1 MPYTSKKPLPD
12 GVIKLPLKAQKIW
25 VSAFNSAFKEYKD
38 EQKAFGTAWAAVG
51 DAGYKKSDYTNSSK
65 VYNGKGSKDSMKAS
79 EDFYYIVSLSEN
91 ENENNLIEIM
101 RTGNW
106 KHPAY
111 GDLEITDNTLQNII
125 YNFNDN
131 VRGVDIAIDLEHGES
146 SYKGEAAGWIK
157 KLKKQGNRL
166 LAEIDWTKLGKE
178 KIKDKIYQYF
188 SPEFKFV
195 YQDAETGKTY
205 NNVLFGG
212 SLTNRPFIKRMS
224 PVMLSED
231 INTNYCEYIELN
243 KKEEGNN
250 MNPELMKVLKLDET
264 ATEDQIIEAVN
275 KLQES
280 TVKLDEL
287 NKSVETLTNNN
298 KELKKENETLTT
310 KLSEATK
317 SKSTVE
323 EDNIKLSERVKEIES
338 QLLDAD
344 WEKVSSIA
352 LSEGKLTQKMLPV
365 YEKSFKADPE
375 GTKEMM
381 KVLEPVIDLSEKG
394 SSKDNNKTNTQ
405 LFEQEVTKYM
415 SENKVDYNQAIVAV
429 ERSNPELFKLFDAE
443 RRGV

>member
-1 MPYTSKKPLPD
+1 MPYTKKNMPEN
-12 GVIKLPLKAQKIW
+12 IKKIPSKAQDIFI
-25 VSAFNSAFKEYKD
+25 SAFNSAFKQYDGD
-38 EQKAFGTAWAAVG
+38 EEKANATAWAAV
-51 DAGYKKSDYTNSSK
+51 KKQFK
-65 VYNGKGSKDSMKAS
+65 KDSMGNWVKAC
-79 EDFYYIVSLSEN
+79 EGFNYLVSLSEN
-91 ENENNLIEIM
+91 SNLVEIM

-106 KHPAY
+106 KHPSY
-111 GDLEITDNTLQNII
+111 GDLEITDNTLDNII
-125 YNFNDN
+125 INFNDK

-157 KLKKQGNRL
+157 KLEKKNGRL

-178 KIKDKIYQYF
+178 KLKDKIYQYF

-195 YQDAETGKTY
+195 YQDAETGKVY

-212 SLTNRPFIKRMS
+212 SLTNRPFIKKMS

-231 INTNYCEYIELN
+231 IDTNYCEYIELN
-243 KKEEGNN
+243 KKEDENN
-250 MNPELMKVLKLDET
+250 MNPELIKALKLDEK
-264 ATEDQIIEAVN
+264 ATEDQIIEAVS

-280 TVKLDEL
+280 NVKLDEL
-287 NKSVETLTNNN
+287 SNTVEQLTNDN
-298 KELKKENETLTT
+298 KGLKKENETLTT

-338 QLLDAD
+338 QLLNAE

-365 YEKSFKADPE
+365 YEKSFKVDPE

-394 SSKDNNKTNTQ
+394 TSTGSEGTTNTQ
-405 LFEQEVTKYM
+405 LFEQEVVKYM
-415 SENKVDYNQAIVAV
+415 SENKVDYNQALVAV
-429 ERSNPELFKLFDAE
+429 ERNNPQLFKLFDAE

>member
-1 MPYTSKKPLPD
+1 MPYTKKNMPERIKELPS
-12 GVIKLPLKAQKIW
+12 KAQDIFI
-25 VSAFNSAFKEYKD
+25 SAFNSAFKQYDGNEEKSN
-38 EQKAFGTAWAAVG
+38 ATAWAAV
-51 DAGYKKSDYTNSSK
+51 KKMFK
-65 VYNGKGSKDSMKAS
+65 KDNMGNWIKAC
-79 EDFYYIVSLSEN
+79 EGFNYLVSLSEN
-91 ENENNLIEIM
+91 SNLVEIM

-106 KHPAY
+106 KHPQY
-111 GDLEITDNTLQNII
+111 GDLEITDNTLDNII
-125 YNFNDN
+125 INFNDR

-157 KLKKQGNRL
+157 RLEKKDGRL

-178 KIKDKIYQYF
+178 KLKDKIYQYF

-195 YQDAETGKTY
+195 YQDAETGKVY

-212 SLTNRPFIKRMS
+212 SLTNRPFIKKMS

-243 KKEEGNN
+243 KKEDENN
-250 MNPELMKVLKLDET
+250 MNPELMKVLKLDEK
-264 ATEDQIIEAVN
+264 ATEEQIIEAVN

-280 TVKLDEL
+280 SVKLDEL
-287 NKSVETLTNNN
+287 SNTVEQLTNDN
-298 KELKKENETLTT
+298 KGLKKENETLTT

-338 QLLDAD
+338 QLLNAE

-365 YEKSFKADPE
+365 YEKSFKVDPE
-375 GTKEMM
+375 ATKEMI

-394 SSKDNNKTNTQ
+394 SSTGNDNKTNIQ
-405 LFEQEVTKYM
+405 LFNDEVTKYM
-415 SENKVDYNQAIVAV
+415 SENKVDYNQALVAV
-429 ERSNPELFKLFDAE
+429 ERNNPQLFKLFDAE

>member
-1 MPYTSKKPLPD
+1 MPYTKKNMPEK
-12 GVIKLPLKAQKIW
+12 IKKLPTHAQDIFI
-25 VSAFNSAFKEYKD
+25 SSFNNAFKQYNGD
-38 EQKAFGTAWAAVG
+38 EEKSNATAWAAV
-51 DAGYKKSDYTNSSK
+51 KKVFK
-65 VYNGKGSKDSMKAS
+65 KDNMGNWIKAC
-79 EDFYYIVSLSEN
+79 EGFNYMISLGEQDTK
-91 ENENNLIEIM
+91 LVEIM
-101 RTGNW
+101 RTGKW
-106 KHPAY
+106 KHPSY
-111 GDLEITDNTLQNII
+111 GELEITENTIDNII

-131 VRGVDIAIDLEHGES
+131 VRGVDISIDLEHGES

-157 KLKKQGNRL
+157 RLEKKNGRL

-178 KIKDKIYQYF
+178 KLKDKIYQYF

-195 YQDAETGKTY
+195 YQDAETGKVY

-212 SLTNRPFIKRMS
+212 SLTNRPFIKKMN

-231 INTNYCEYIELN
+231 INTNYCEYIQLN
-243 KKEEGNN
+243 KKEDENN
-250 MNPELMKVLKLDET
+250 MNPELRKALKLDEK
-264 ATEDQIIEAVN
+264 ATEEQVIEAIN
-275 KLQES
+275 KLNES
-280 TVKLDEL
+280 NIKLDEL
-287 NKSVETLTNNN
+287 NKSVETLTNDN

-317 SKSTVE
+317 TKSTVE
-323 EDNIKLSERVKEIES
+323 EDNIKLSERVKEIEA

-365 YEKSFKADPE
+365 YEKSFKADPTA
-375 GTKEMM
+375 TKEMI

-394 SSKDNNKTNTQ
+394 TSTGNDTKTNTQ
-405 LFEQEVTKYM
+405 LFNDEVTKYM

-429 ERSNPELFKLFDAE
+429 ERNNPQLFKLFDAE

>member
-1 MPYTSKKPLPD
+1 MPYTKKNMPEK
-12 GVIKLPLKAQKIW
+12 IKKLPSKAQDIFI
-25 VSAFNSAFKEYKD
+25 SAFNSAFKQYNGD
-38 EQKAFGTAWAAVG
+38 EEKSNATAWAAV
-51 DAGYKKSDYTNSSK
+51 KKMFK
-65 VYNGKGSKDSMKAS
+65 KDTMGNWVKAC
-79 EDFYYIVSLSEN
+79 EGFNYMVSLAETEN
-91 ENENNLIEIM
+91 KLVEIM
-101 RTGNW
+101 RTGKW
-106 KHPAY
+106 KHPSY
-111 GDLEITDNTLQNII
+111 GDLEITENTIDNII

-131 VRGVDIAIDLEHGES
+131 VRGVDISIDLEHGES

-157 KLKKQGNRL
+157 RLEKKNDRL

-178 KIKDKIYQYF
+178 KLKDKIYQYF

-195 YQDAETGKTY
+195 YQDAETGKVY

-212 SLTNRPFIKRMS
+212 SLTNRPFIKKMN

-231 INTNYCEYIELN
+231 INTNYCEYIQLN
-243 KKEEGNN
+243 KKEDENN
-250 MNPELMKVLKLDET
+250 MNPELRKALKLDEK
-264 ATEDQIIEAVN
+264 ATEEQVIEAIN
-275 KLQES
+275 KLNES
-280 TVKLDEL
+280 NIKLDEL
-287 NKSVETLTNNN
+287 NKSVESLSNDN

-317 SKSTVE
+317 TKSTVE
-323 EDNIKLSERVKEIES
+323 EDNIKLSERVKEIEA

-365 YEKSFKADPE
+365 YEKSFKADPTA
-375 GTKEMM
+375 TKEMI

-394 SSKDNNKTNTQ
+394 TSTGNDTKTNTQ
-405 LFEQEVTKYM
+405 LFNDEVTKYM

-429 ERSNPELFKLFDAE
+429 ERNNPQLFKLFDAE